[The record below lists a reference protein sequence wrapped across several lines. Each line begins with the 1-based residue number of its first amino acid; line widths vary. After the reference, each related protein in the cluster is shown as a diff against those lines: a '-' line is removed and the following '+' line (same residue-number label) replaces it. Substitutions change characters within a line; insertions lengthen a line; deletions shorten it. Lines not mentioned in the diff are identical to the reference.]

1 MLRIILMAAPL
12 ALAAFGVFMLCR
24 NEWVFRERRRLLNT
38 MPISEGLRLH
48 RSLPDYDCHDAAFLD
63 LGRAE
68 VHAAMSHLLNG
79 PRNHQTMTGKREG
92 PDMTLVRTALAER
105 WFR

>member
-48 RSLPDYDCHDAAFLD
+48 RSLPDYDVMMRRFWIWD
-63 LGRAE
+63 
-68 VHAAMSHLLNG
+68 
-79 PRNHQTMTGKREG
+79 
-92 PDMTLVRTALAER
+92 VRR
-105 WFR
+105 FMQP